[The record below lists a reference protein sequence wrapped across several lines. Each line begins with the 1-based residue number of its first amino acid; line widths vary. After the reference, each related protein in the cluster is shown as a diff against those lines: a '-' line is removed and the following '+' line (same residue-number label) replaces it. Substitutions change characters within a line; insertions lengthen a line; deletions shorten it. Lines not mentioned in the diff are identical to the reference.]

1 MSSYLPT
8 TIEYKSTQLEMIETD
23 EMTFSVASSSEGN
36 RPLSSTNE
44 HESTNDELSEG
55 KATSLDQHNEE
66 VKQGDTLSLGW
77 IVAVD
82 LKQDERVES
91 SAVLREKIVHVQDS
105 GSTGSVSVD
114 EEASRASNTNQ
125 CLALSDAEI
134 VVKPL
139 PTDGARD
146 VVLPKAPP
154 SLLGAKHKSRV
165 ESDNRLFPNSP
176 KQLNRKRTSR
186 PSPANS
192 ENKPVHRTQPTAKR
206 SKQTIAQED
215 GYVEKRL
222 SNNQLQ
228 GRRRSIHSNNDKYN
242 TILLHQS
249 QSNEDLLS
257 SFVMYNDQITSAST
271 NQQRSQP
278 RRGGSRPVKEQDKRT
293 SELSQYSYG
302 SSAQQARKKGS
313 VSSSRN
319 EEVQMCTFD
328 GRDQTYIS
336 PKTKGSQSIV
346 TTAGRQQQRNHGL
359 QKSPSYSVK
368 SEPSFTIIDNS
379 NSIETRSGFSM
390 LIMVLRAS
398 VVIFCTFSFVARAIT
413 AFAGKVSLMDYLVD
427 SPIVWTVRFYISVLH
442 ISLILV
448 ELSVPIPGLLPK
460 GTLDNFL
467 HRGFIQSFIGVLDVC
482 LNTSKTLASDGLTAK
497 KKLVNVAI
505 RVLRVTPRGLIACG
519 ILYILLGVCGY
530 NGALARRIAKYERE
544 DEAMPS
550 GLAKKRLSLS

>member
-23 EMTFSVASSSEGN
+23 EMTFSVASSSEDN

-55 KATSLDQHNEE
+55 KATSLDQHNED

-346 TTAGRQQQRNHGL
+346 TTAGRQLQRNHGL

-390 LIMVLRAS
+390 LITVLRAS

-482 LNTSKTLASDGLTAK
+482 LNTNKTLASDGLTAK

>member
-1 MSSYLPT
+1 MSSSLPT

-36 RPLSSTNE
+36 RSLSSTNK

-55 KATSLDQHNEE
+55 KATSLDQQNKE
-66 VKQGDTLSLGW
+66 VKQGDTVSLEW

-114 EEASRASNTNQ
+114 EEASRTSNTNQ
-125 CLALSDAEI
+125 CLAPSDAEI

-139 PTDGARD
+139 STDGARD
-146 VVLPKAPP
+146 VVLPKAQP

-165 ESDNRLFPNSP
+165 ESDDRLFPNSP

-192 ENKPVHRTQPTAKR
+192 ENKRVHQAQPTAKR
-206 SKQTIAQED
+206 PKQTIAQED
-215 GYVEKRL
+215 GYVEKRF
-222 SNNQLQ
+222 SINQLQ

-242 TILLHQS
+242 KRLLHQS

-319 EEVQMCTFD
+319 EEVQMCTLD

-336 PKTKGSQSIV
+336 PKTKESQSIV

-368 SEPSFTIIDNS
+368 SEPSFTVIDNS
-379 NSIETRSGFSM
+379 NSIARSGLSM
-390 LIMVLRAS
+390 LITVLRAS

-482 LNTSKTLASDGLTAK
+482 LNTNKTLASDGLTAK

>member
-23 EMTFSVASSSEGN
+23 EMTFSVASSSEDN

-55 KATSLDQHNEE
+55 KATSLDQHNED

-346 TTAGRQQQRNHGL
+346 TTAGRQLQRNHGL

-398 VVIFCTFSFVARAIT
+398 VVICCTFSFVARAIT

>member
-23 EMTFSVASSSEGN
+23 EMTFSVASSSEDN

-55 KATSLDQHNEE
+55 KATSLDQHNED

-319 EEVQMCTFD
+319 EEVQMCTLD

-346 TTAGRQQQRNHGL
+346 TTAGRQLQRNHGL

-398 VVIFCTFSFVARAIT
+398 VVICCTFSFVARAIT